1 MQEQALADPGQ
12 ASGHFA
18 QLMASTSDLK
28 RRQQAEPDASEHSGS
43 AAERDYHHAV
53 NFASLTA
60 SEQDLVR
67 NADAPAAAQAPKPSS
82 ARSAAQHSRPQ
93 SRASVSPRAGRTH
106 TPRNIVVAA
115 GDDAQI
121 LTLTQVQPLA
131 NIPSKVFQ
139 ADLRSTA
146 HRLAGVTV
154 SRAS

>member
-18 QLMASTSDLK
+18 QLMASTSDLQ
-28 RRQQAEPDASEHSGS
+28 RRQQVDADASQHSGS
-43 AAERDYHHAV
+43 VAERDTHHAV
-53 NFASLTA
+53 NFTSLTA

-93 SRASVSPRAGRTH
+93 SGASVSPRAGRTH

-121 LTLTQVQPLA
+121 LTLTQVRSLA
-131 NIPSKVFQ
+131 EAPSKVY
-139 ADLRSTA
+139 
-146 HRLAGVTV
+146 HRALAQQH
-154 SRAS
+154 ASSLW